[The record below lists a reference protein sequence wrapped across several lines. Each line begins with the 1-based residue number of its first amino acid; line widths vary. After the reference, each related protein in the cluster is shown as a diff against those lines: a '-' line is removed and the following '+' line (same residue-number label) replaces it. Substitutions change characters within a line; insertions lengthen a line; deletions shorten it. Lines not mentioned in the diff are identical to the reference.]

1 MDRAEAF
8 KRIFEMEDFGTFVKD
23 PSRLLA
29 FMMDT
34 GMDDNDVRTLR
45 FLISSSRR
53 DFVEAISTDDERIA
67 SNLVGSISQNTG
79 IMYERAA
86 DIIGDVRIAAGLSPL
101 KRKSE
106 EEKPK
111 SRSQYDRYSIGDKVL
126 KSDDILFTESSIY
139 RGCLCVCGYVGRY
152 SIMDVPSSVNFEGH
166 VMEVTDIAKGAL
178 TENQYVKTVKLPENV
193 VAIGDEAFM
202 WAKVETVSMPG
213 VREMGTNA
221 FMSCPLTTLT
231 LPKVKIVEYNSFTG
245 CEYLK
250 TVEFPEGITMIR
262 EGAFMGCGRLE
273 SIVLP
278 STLTVLEGSAFAD
291 CTSLRSVVLPDS
303 LLVVGYDSFRN
314 CSRLSS
320 VTFGKNTVEI
330 EACAFEGCDY
340 LRSVTLPR
348 SVTKIEAGA
357 FPKGTK
363 IIREGESGSKPGF
376 FKLFSRKRYAIRNLV
391 NRYRE

>member
-1 MDRAEAF
+1 MDRVEAYR
-8 KRIFEMEDFGTFVKD
+8 RIFEMEDFKTFVKD

-29 FMMDT
+29 YMMDT

-45 FLISSSRR
+45 FIVSSSRR
-53 DFVEAISTDDERIA
+53 EFAEAISSDDERAA
-67 SNLVGSISQNTG
+67 SNMVGSISQSTG

-86 DIIGDVRIAAGLSPL
+86 EIISDIRSAAGLSPL
-101 KRKSE
+101 
-106 EEKPK
+106 EKKTSGGVPK
-111 SRSQYDRYSIGDKVL
+111 SRPQYDRYSIGDRVL
-126 KSDDILFTESSIY
+126 KSNDILFTESSIY

-152 SIMDVPSSVNFEGH
+152 SILDVPSSVNFEGH
-166 VMEVTDIAKGAL
+166 VMEVTDIARGAL
-178 TENQYVKTVKLPENV
+178 SENQYVKTVKLPESV
-193 VAIGDEAFM
+193 VSIGDEAFM
-202 WAKVETVSMPG
+202 WGKVETVSMPG

-221 FMSCPLTTLT
+221 FMTCPLTTLT
-231 LPKVKIVEYNSFTG
+231 LPKVKIVEYNAFTG

-262 EGAFMGCGRLE
+262 EGAFMGCSRLE
-273 SIVLP
+273 SVVLP

-320 VTFGKNTVEI
+320 VTFGRNTVEI

-340 LRSVTLPR
+340 LRSVTLPK
-348 SVTKIEAGA
+348 SVTKIETGA
-357 FPKGTK
+357 FPRSTK
-363 IIREGESGSKPGF
+363 IIREGESGSKSGF
-376 FKLFSRKRYAIRNLV
+376 FKLFSRK
-391 NRYRE
+391 